1 MSDTGHKKELGDAS
15 TRLAEA
21 ITAGDLVALRQAA
34 SDHATALNS
43 QATAMAASIA
53 APLYT
58 QMGDIATQIR
68 QLAEIVTNARQADLS
83 WRTDER
89 IQRDDQHDRLYSE
102 LDRLFIAVEESGAR
116 LGKLE
121 RNTEEMDAR
130 HSGQWKTAMDLLAES
145 KADRVDLR
153 QRIDAIAALADERG
167 RLLDEHVT
175 LMREVAEL
183 KAWKDAQERG
193 GDGS

>member
-15 TRLAEA
+15 TKLAEA
-21 ITAGDLVALRQAA
+21 ITAGDLAALRQAA

-89 IQRDDQHDRLYSE
+89 IQRDDQHDQLYKE

-121 RNTEEMDAR
+121 RNTEEMDTR
-130 HSGQWKTAMDLLAES
+130 HSGQWGTAMDLLAES

-183 KAWKDAQERG
+183 KAWRDAQERG
-193 GDGS
+193 GDGA